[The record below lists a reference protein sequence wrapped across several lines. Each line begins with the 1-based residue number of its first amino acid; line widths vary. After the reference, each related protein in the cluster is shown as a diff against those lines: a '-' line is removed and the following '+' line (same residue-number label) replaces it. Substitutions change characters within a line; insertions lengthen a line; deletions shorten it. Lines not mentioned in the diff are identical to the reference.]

1 MYYGFGSDNA
11 IGEKS
16 NTGHTAV
23 LSTTDYY
30 VIEASKTANSGNKVH
45 HWNRSN
51 LWDGASGIK
60 QYKVTTKL
68 GTNATTS
75 ELEAAVDYGLEHVG
89 DDYRIKTDIWSEDE

>member
-1 MYYGFGSDNA
+1 MNNSENNIISALKSDIRDIVICESNKISILLSNQFSIKNKNLSKYGDILYYGFGSDNA

-45 HWNRSN
+45 HW
-51 LWDGASGIK
+51 
-60 QYKVTTKL
+60 
-68 GTNATTS
+68 
-75 ELEAAVDYGLEHVG
+75 E
-89 DDYRIKTDIWSEDE
+89 